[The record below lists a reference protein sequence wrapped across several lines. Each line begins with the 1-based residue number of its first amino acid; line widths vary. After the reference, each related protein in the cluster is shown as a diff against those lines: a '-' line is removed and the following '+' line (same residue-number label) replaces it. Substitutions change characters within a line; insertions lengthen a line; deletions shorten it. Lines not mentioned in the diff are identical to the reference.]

1 EQSGRILTPE
11 AWDQCTLFDVNY
23 QPARMSIAELENGF
37 RDLGRRIYDSGFI
50 EERRRRFFQR
60 QDVLRRTGDS

>member
-1 EQSGRILTPE
+1 
-11 AWDQCTLFDVNY
+11 
-23 QPARMSIAELENGF
+23 MSIAELENGF